1 MRSLS
6 RLIYYCRSRAGSWHS
21 YRTISRT
28 VTVMDHRA
36 RCLTLLLMV
45 TLLTSRICTDS
56 SLTSRS
62 NLNSD
67 KIRYQL
73 LTHNRSHITEVL
85 MVYLQLISPVL
96 AMSLIL
102 MGKAIIQPT
111 NQWQTWKTSILITV
125 EIQTTKHGMISRWMA
140 DHHPSMT
147 TPSSLS
153 RIILCKATQ
162 AHWIRLTVW
171 GSWTLTR
178 IWVRQTT
185 QAVMNTL

>member
-1 MRSLS
+1 MRNLS
-6 RLIYYCRSRAGSWHS
+6 RLIYYCRSRAGSTL
-21 YRTISRT
+21 RTISRT

-45 TLLTSRICTDS
+45 TLLTSRICTDN

-67 KIRYQL
+67 KIRYHL
-73 LTHNRSHITEVL
+73 LTLNRSHITEAL
-85 MVYLQLISPVL
+85 MECLRSINPVL
-96 AMSLIL
+96 AMYLIL

-140 DHHPSMT
+140 VHHRSMT

-162 AHWIRLTVW
+162 VHWIRLTVW

-178 IWVRQTT
+178 TWVAQTT